1 MPLDNTTSP
10 IVLLTRGI
18 RVRRV
23 YLKWFIVALIIT
35 GMSLVGGCGLKA
47 FLDGVSQESRA
58 RNGLTTM
65 KEEGELYER
74 YNKMVVGG
82 GKVRHISG
90 GPPALQNLPRDGG
103 TGEVNWATTVMDG
116 YIAPIGSLDPG
127 AEEEAILNLNIF
139 IEAKVPLM
147 ANVLFPHSI
156 HTYWLSCNNC
166 HPNIFIP
173 EAGANPITMDEI
185 FQGKWCG
192 RCHGKVAF
200 GFWPEGQCRRCHVI
214 PKRKSGHSEK
224 W

>member
-1 MPLDNTTSP
+1 MFL
-10 IVLLTRGI
+10 VFCKRLRGI

-35 GMSLVGGCGLKA
+35 GMSLVGGCGINA
-47 FLDGVSQESRA
+47 FLDGVATAPPASKERLS
-58 RNGLTTM
+58 M
-65 KEEGELYER
+65 KEEGALYDR
-74 YNKMVVGG
+74 FNDIVARRDKMGHPNGG
-82 GKVRHISG
+82 V
-90 GPPALQNLPRDGG
+90 PALQNLPRDAA
-103 TGEVNWATTVMDG
+103 GEVNWTTTVVEG
-116 YIAPIGSLDPG
+116 YISPIGSLDPG
-127 AEEEAILNLNIF
+127 AEEEAPLNLTIF

-166 HPNIFIP
+166 HPKIFIP

-192 RCHGKVAF
+192 RCHGKVSF

-214 PKRKSGHSEK
+214 PKRKSGHAEK